1 MTISEKAKFAAAKRH
16 IKREYARQMKF
27 AKDAEGNDAKSNFH
41 LGYAAAYFD
50 CFRQF
55 FYPDG
60 NMTNEMLHNLITIQ
74 GNGDD

>member
-1 MTISEKAKFAAAKRH
+1 MTISERAKFAAAKRH

-50 CFRQF
+50 CFREL
-55 FYPDG
+55 FYNDKDM
-60 NMTNEMLHNLITIQ
+60 NDEIIKELLKE
-74 GNGDD
+74 